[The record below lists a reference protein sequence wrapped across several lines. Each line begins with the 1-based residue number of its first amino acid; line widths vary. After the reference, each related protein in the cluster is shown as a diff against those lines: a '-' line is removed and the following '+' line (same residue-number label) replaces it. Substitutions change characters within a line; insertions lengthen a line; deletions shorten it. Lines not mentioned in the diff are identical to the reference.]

1 MIGKEPGRAANG
13 DGGVW
18 KRRRGLGFVR
28 GIGSFVFVVELES
41 EGKVEDSQLSHSLA
55 VFADSLLS
63 RQLVLRH
70 IVFVRCVVVG
80 HCIGL

>member
-1 MIGKEPGRAANG
+1 M
-13 DGGVW
+13 
-18 KRRRGLGFVR
+18 GFVR

-41 EGKVEDSQLSHSLA
+41 EGKVQDSQLSHSLA

-70 IVFVRCVVVG
+70 ILLLFMRCVVVG
-80 HCIGL
+80 YGIELRQSISLSESGHG